1 MTNAK
6 LAQATLLA
14 LTRQN
19 VTQKKGPLSTY
30 TVRAMCINRDIREGE
45 TVIVQKN
52 DDGEIN
58 RLSNMLSINTPFFVD
73 NKNRIY
79 DRVASGN
86 VLRIRD
92 GLSGVVLD
100 QGQNAYKIQVWP
112 GVLGYCITQAADN
125 NNREIWKFVFD
136 DGSSTKPIRLPYTG
150 TSDPIFGYRNGIL
163 AIASSAQSGN
173 HYSWTY
179 SKSGDLLYAMY
190 PAYGYRSTA
199 RWLVPISATSV
210 GICIN
215 AEDTGMF
222 DQAYYDRYYVVH
234 DSYAEDF
241 GHIYA
246 VYHGHNN
253 KRSSN
258 GTWLG
263 HDQTYVYLY
272 HRLHDPNDASVLLN
286 EYVTCRISIDNFS
299 GAETIEQ
306 FTGSRN
312 YSSVNNREHLAVRYG
327 SHAYVID
334 RATMGQAFSGE
345 LDLASNTT
353 IEMMENDG
361 YIWDSPSG
369 IYQKTALGT
378 VMWQSSIYPKTSPY
392 GQLGYA
398 LYDVTVGSIGEA
410 VVLFS

>member
-1 MTNAK
+1 MNNAK

-14 LTRQN
+14 LTRHN
-19 VTQKKGPLSTY
+19 VTQRKAPLSTY
-30 TVRAMCINRDIREGE
+30 IVKAMCITRNIREGE

-52 DDGEIN
+52 NDGTIN
-58 RLSNMLSINTPFFVD
+58 RLSDMLSYSGSEFFVD
-73 NKNRIY
+73 EKNRIY
-79 DRVASGN
+79 DKVSN
-86 VLRIRD
+86 NLRIRD
-92 GLSGVVLD
+92 GLSGIVLD
-100 QGQNAYKIQVWP
+100 QGQMAYVFKV
-112 GVLGYCITQAADN
+112 GFGLLGYCVTQAADN
-125 NNREIWKFVFD
+125 NNRAIWEFVYE
-136 DGSSTKPIRLPYTG
+136 DGSVTKPIELPYTG
-150 TSDPIFGYRNGIL
+150 TSDPIFGFRNGIL
-163 AIASSAQSGN
+163 AIASSAQGSN

-179 SKSGDLLYAMY
+179 NKSGDLLYALN

-210 GICIN
+210 GICVNSEVGGI
-215 AEDTGMF
+215 F
-222 DQAYYDRYYVVH
+222 DQAYH
-234 DSYAEDF
+234 DGYLVAHETYTEDF

-246 VYHGHNN
+246 VYHGYNA
-253 KRSSN
+253 KQSSS

-272 HRLHDPNDASVLLN
+272 HQLLDPNDVSVRLN

-299 GAETIEQ
+299 GAETIER
-306 FTGSRN
+306 FEGSRT
-312 YSSVNNREHLAVRYG
+312 YSSTNNREHLAVRYG

-353 IEMMENDG
+353 INMMENDG
-361 YIWDSPSG
+361 YIWDSPLG